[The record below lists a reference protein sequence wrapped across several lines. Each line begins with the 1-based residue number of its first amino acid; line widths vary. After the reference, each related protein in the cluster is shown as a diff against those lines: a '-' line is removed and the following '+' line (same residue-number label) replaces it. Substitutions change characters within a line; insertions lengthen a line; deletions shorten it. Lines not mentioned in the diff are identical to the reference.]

1 MNSGLQGR
9 TAIVTGGSKG
19 IGKAIAK
26 SLALEGANVVI
37 CARAL
42 EPLISVQKE
51 IDERG
56 GSALAVAADV
66 MKPEAVQKV
75 VAATIDKFGGMDILV
90 NNAGGAGKFGG
101 FFELSDE
108 DWLEAYKLNIMSA
121 VNFVRYSVPWLK
133 KSKHSRIINIS
144 SISGIQPGYYNPHY
158 TVTKAAMINLTK
170 VLSNQ
175 LLKDNIL
182 VNVVCPGPV
191 HSYSW
196 EKYIQDTASMHGLPV
211 EEVRKRIE
219 IEEASKI
226 PLGKVGEPEEVAE
239 LVTFLASDKASW
251 IAGSCFHVNGGK
263 LHTMC

>member
-26 SLALEGANVVI
+26 SLALDGANVVI

-42 EPLISVQKE
+42 EPLVSVREE
-51 IDERG
+51 IITAG

-66 MKPEAVQKV
+66 IKPEAVKEV
-75 VAATIDKFGGMDILV
+75 VARAAAAFGGLDILV
-90 NNAGGAGKFGG
+90 NNAGGAEKFGG

-121 VNFVRYSVPWLK
+121 VSFVRYSIPWLRE
-133 KSKHSRIINIS
+133 SKHSRIINIS
-144 SISGIQPGYYNPHY
+144 SVSGVQPGYYNPHY

-170 VLSNQ
+170 ALSNE

-196 EKYIQDTASMHGLPV
+196 ENYIQGTASSHGLPV

-226 PLGKVGEPEEVAE
+226 PLGKVGEPEDVAG

-251 IAGSCFHVNGGK
+251 ITGSCFHVNGGK